1 MPAESTTSQF
11 RILFVKPFAM
21 QYMIIEKFHDG
32 KVKALY
38 QRFEEKGRMLPD
50 GVKYID
56 SWINQ
61 DVTVCYQ
68 LMEGETVEKL
78 HQWIRHWSD
87 LSDFEIIPVISSA
100 EAKKKVLE

>member
-1 MPAESTTSQF
+1 
-11 RILFVKPFAM
+11 M
-21 QYMIIEKFHDG
+21 QYMIIEKFHEG

-56 SWINQ
+56 SWISE

-68 LMEGETVEKL
+68 LMESDTQEKL
-78 HQWIRHWSD
+78 QQWTDHWKD
-87 LSDFEIIPVISSA
+87 LVDFEIIPVISSA
-100 EAKKKVLE
+100 EAKKKVLQ

>member
-1 MPAESTTSQF
+1 
-11 RILFVKPFAM
+11 M
-21 QYMIIEKFHDG
+21 QYMIIEKFHKG

-56 SWINQ
+56 SWINE
-61 DVTVCYQ
+61 DVTICYQ
-68 LMEGETVEKL
+68 LMESDTVEKL
-78 HQWIRHWSD
+78 QQWIRHWND
-87 LSDFEIIPVISSA
+87 LADFEIIPVISSA